1 MLAIYKKEMQGY
13 FTSMI
18 AYLFLAAF
26 VVLVGIYFVYYC
38 VGYSLTDFAGYVLP
52 STCTWLGLLVPIITM
67 RLWSEERKQK
77 TDQLLLT
84 SPISVVKIVIGK
96 YLAVLSLF
104 VIALAIIMLYPFML
118 HFYGDVEWTTIA
130 LGMFGYFLVG
140 AALIAVGFFI
150 SSLTENQIVSAVV
163 TAVLIFASFFLNNIS
178 NNLPGRARYSIIFYA
193 CVVVAVMVLFYV
205 STKKVLPSVVSG
217 IIGAGAIAL
226 VYFIKPSMYDDG
238 LSKVIDWF
246 SMMERYTNSFI
257 NGLLDV
263 SAVVYYLSFAGVF
276 LFLTVHMIEKKRW
289 N

>member
-1 MLAIYKKEMQGY
+1 MTAIFKRELKSYL
-13 FTSMI
+13 TSMVG
-18 AYLFLAAF
+18 YLFIF
-26 VVLVGIYFVYYC
+26 FVLVLTGIYFSAYQLSG
-38 VGYSLTDFAGYVLP
+38 GYSKFEYTLSALTFVFLIG
-52 STCTWLGLLVPIITM
+52 VPILSM
-67 RLWSEERKQK
+67 RVLAEERKQK

-104 VIALAIIMLYPFML
+104 VIALVIIMLYPFML
-118 HFYGDVEWTTIA
+118 HFYGDVEWTTVA
-130 LGMFGYFLVG
+130 LGMFGYFLIG

-193 CVVVAVMVLFYV
+193 CVVVAVMILFYV

-217 IIGAGAIAL
+217 IVGAGAIAL